1 MISEAEESTTC
12 CCKWCERSG
21 TLESPCFQALP
32 LYHKMESVFTT
43 RMLWRVK
50 HYSVVERKGM
60 SPSSQTVSK
69 SRPSSDPS
77 APLMDDA
84 TLCKKLTL
92 LSSFLARRFI
102 SILMLSPLLG
112 SFVRSLSKF
121 KIRMRNNM
129 TDGRRAEACIG
140 GIDKI

>member
-1 MISEAEESTTC
+1 MSDLGGGGAHNVLLQMVRKKWHAKIPMLSST
-12 CCKWCERSG
+12 
-21 TLESPCFQALP
+21 A
-32 LYHKMESVFTT
+32 LYHKMFTT

-60 SPSSQTVSK
+60 SPSSSQTVSK

-129 TDGRRAEACIG
+129 TGGRRAEACIR